1 MRPTPPHPRLPG
13 WPERLAEFFAARQ
26 SVPFEWGKQDCMTL
40 AADAVVIL
48 TGRDPIARW
57 RGAYG
62 TEAEGDAIVG
72 EAGLLPFVE
81 RMMAD
86 FGAPACPVPLAQRGD
101 WAMVTV
107 GNQFVAGVV
116 TGAFV
121 AAPGARRLAHVPLR
135 RAVAAWAI

>member
-1 MRPTPPHPRLPG
+1 MRPTPPHPRLQG

-26 SVPFEWGKQDCMTL
+26 SVPFEWGAQDCVSL
-40 AADAVVIL
+40 ASDAALAI
-48 TGRDPIARW
+48 TGRDPLHRW
-57 RGAYG
+57 RGRYAS
-62 TEAEGDAIVG
+62 EAEADAIVG
-72 EAGLLPFVE
+72 EAGLLPFVATL
-81 RMMAD
+81 MVD
-86 FGAPACPVPLAQRGD
+86 FGAPECPVHLAQRGD

-107 GNQFVAGVV
+107 GNQLVTGVV